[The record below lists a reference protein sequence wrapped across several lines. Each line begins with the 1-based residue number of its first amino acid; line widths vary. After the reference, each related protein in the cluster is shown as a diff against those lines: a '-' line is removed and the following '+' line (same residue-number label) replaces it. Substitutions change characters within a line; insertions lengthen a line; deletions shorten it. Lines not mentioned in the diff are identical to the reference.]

1 MIKSIFKTLLLH
13 FINFEY
19 TDIIQISI
27 ISFVPF
33 LSFSISLNWC
43 LGLSIKAYSVLLSDN
58 LLVKAKVDILYS
70 TRLYRPVYFGLKKSN
85 IDKHIISFNQSTSCF
100 QEVFPVCAMY
110 SLKGKVHLL
119 DNYILRTLVHSNAK
133 TSPCMRTM

>member
-70 TRLYRPVYFGLKKSN
+70 TRLYRPVYFALKKSN
-85 IDKHIISFNQSTSCF
+85 IDKHIISFNQSTSGF
-100 QEVFPVCAMY
+100 QEKNAY
-110 SLKGKVHLL
+110 SEGWSTYVRHYVAIHSERLTC
-119 DNYILRTLVHSNAK
+119 TLGGIFM
-133 TSPCMRTM
+133 TT